1 MIRLGVLGSTRGSD
15 LVPIVEAIERQD
27 LDASVEII
35 ISNNKR
41 APILDKGNK
50 YKIPSVFI
58 EHKNR
63 DRLDF
68 DREVSKNLLEKNID
82 LVLLIGFMRIL
93 SKEFVREW
101 VGRIINVHPSLLPIY
116 AGGMNN
122 DVHRDVLLAKEKET
136 GCTIHL
142 VTAEVDRGPIIIQK
156 KCVVLEKDTV
166 ESLKERVQ
174 ALEGI
179 AFVEAINKM
188 GGILKNEN

>member
-101 VGRIINVHPSLLPIY
+101 VGRIINVHPSLLPKY
-116 AGGMNN
+116 GGGMNN

-174 ALEGI
+174 ALEGL

>member
-15 LVPIVEAIERQD
+15 LVPIVEAIKRQD

-93 SKEFVREW
+93 SKEFVQEW
-101 VGRIINVHPSLLPIY
+101 VGRIINVHPSLLPKY

-174 ALEGI
+174 ALEGL

>member
-15 LVPIVEAIERQD
+15 LVPIVEAIKRQD

-68 DREVSKNLLEKNID
+68 DREVSKNLLEKNISY
-82 LVLLIGFMRIL
+82 LFQT
-93 SKEFVREW
+93 FY
-101 VGRIINVHPSLLPIY
+101 H
-116 AGGMNN
+116 
-122 DVHRDVLLAKEKET
+122 
-136 GCTIHL
+136 
-142 VTAEVDRGPIIIQK
+142 
-156 KCVVLEKDTV
+156 
-166 ESLKERVQ
+166 
-174 ALEGI
+174 
-179 AFVEAINKM
+179 F
-188 GGILKNEN
+188 

>member
-41 APILDKGNK
+41 VPILDKGNK

-82 LVLLIGFMRIL
+82 LVLLVGFMRIL